1 MSVPELPRPEA
12 RYGRFVGASLAIRRV
27 YQLLDKVARTDL
39 PVLITGQSGT
49 GKELVARELHDRG
62 PRAAGPFVTVNCAA
76 ITETLFESELFG
88 HERGSFTGA
97 WNQKRGRIEVAAGG
111 TLFFDEIGEI
121 PQQTQ
126 VKLLRFLQEREFE
139 RVGGSGPIR
148 VDVRIIAAT
157 NRDLPSAIRAGQ
169 FREDLFYRLNVV
181 PVALPPLRERDGDID
196 LLAYHFADEVSR
208 SLGRS
213 KRLSAEALAVLR
225 AHSWPGN
232 VRELENAV
240 ERALVLA
247 ESDVVGV
254 ADLPAEILGGATGSA
269 TPPPEEDLDLRR
281 RIAVL
286 EKEILAR
293 ALVRAG
299 GDLGQ
304 AADLVGLKRAVLTRK
319 LRQHGLLSD
328 PGE

>member
-1 MSVPELPRPEA
+1 MSEPDRSRPTV
-12 RYGRFVGASLAIRRV
+12 RYGRFIGASPAIRRV
-27 YQLLDKVARTDL
+27 YELLEKVARTDL
-39 PVLITGQSGT
+39 PVLITGESGT

-62 PRAAGPFVTVNCAA
+62 PRARGPFVTVNCAA

-97 WNQKRGRIEVAAGG
+97 INQKRGRIEVADGG

-139 RVGGSGPIR
+139 RVGGNGPIR

-181 PVALPPLRERDGDID
+181 PVALPPLRERTGDID
-196 LLAYHFADEVSR
+196 LLAQHFADVVSR
-208 SLGRS
+208 SLGRK
-213 KRLSAEALAVLR
+213 KRLSEEALAVLR
-225 AHSWPGN
+225 AHPWPGN

-240 ERALVLA
+240 ERALVLS
-247 ESDVVGV
+247 ESDLVG
-254 ADLPAEILGGATGSA
+254 ALDLPAEILGSTGLV
-269 TPPPEEDLDLRR
+269 PPPREEDLNLTRR
-281 RIAVL
+281 TAIL
-286 EKEILAR
+286 EREILSRAMAR
-293 ALVRAG
+293 TG
-299 GDLGQ
+299 GDLEKT
-304 AADLVGLKRAVLTRK
+304 ASLVGLKRAALTRK
-319 LRQHGLLSD
+319 LRQHGLL
-328 PGE
+328 PEAGK